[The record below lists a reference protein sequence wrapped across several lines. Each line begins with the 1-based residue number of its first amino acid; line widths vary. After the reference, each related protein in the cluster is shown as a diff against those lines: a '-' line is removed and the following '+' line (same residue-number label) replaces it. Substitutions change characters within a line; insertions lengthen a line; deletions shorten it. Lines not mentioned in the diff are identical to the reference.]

1 MISKLNIDSTAVL
14 ISKSLSDFEQE
25 INSTFNSFS
34 RVFLLMDANT
44 HLHCFPEF
52 QKVFPS
58 NIKIEP
64 IVIPAGEQSKSL
76 NQAEKIWQQLFEA
89 NATKRDCLIA
99 LGGGVV
105 SDVGGFVAALYKR
118 GMKYFVFPTSLM
130 AMTDAALGGKTGVDF
145 LQIKNSIGVFY
156 ASEKIFIAT
165 DFLKTLSE
173 REYNNGL
180 AEIYKHAI
188 IYDRSLWDDLKSD
201 VNEFQML
208 QKSIAVKASVV
219 NNDYYE
225 KGERK
230 ILNFGHTIGHALESY
245 ALTNN
250 IDLLHGEAIATG
262 MIVEAELAFN
272 AGLLSQED
280 KSEIMNVLSNK
291 LGKPMFAKVDFN
303 LMTEFLLQDK
313 KNTHQICFSL
323 PTEIG
328 KCEFNQFFS
337 LEDIKKAASSYIEWL

>member
-34 RVFLLMDANT
+34 RVFLLMDVNT
-44 HLHCFPEF
+44 NLHCFPEF
-52 QKVFPS
+52 QKVFPT
-58 NIKIEP
+58 NIQIEP

-76 NQAEKIWQQLFEA
+76 NQSEKIWQQLFDA
-89 NATKRDCLIA
+89 NATKSDCLIV

-105 SDVGGFVAALYKR
+105 SDVGGVVAALYKR

-156 ASEKIFIAT
+156 APEKIFIAT

-201 VNEFQML
+201 VDEFEIV

-219 NNDYYE
+219 NNDYHE

-245 ALTNN
+245 VLTNKT
-250 IDLLHGEAIATG
+250 DLLHGEAIVTG

-272 AGLLSQED
+272 AGLLSQEY
-280 KSEIMNVLSNK
+280 KSEIVKVLCNK
-291 LGKPMFAKVDFN
+291 FGQPMLTKVDFN
-303 LMTEFLLQDK
+303 LMTDFLLQDK

-337 LEDIKKAASSYIEWL
+337 LEEIKKAASSYIEWL

>member
-1 MISKLNIDSTAVL
+1 
-14 ISKSLSDFEQE
+14 
-25 INSTFNSFS
+25 
-34 RVFLLMDANT
+34 
-44 HLHCFPEF
+44 
-52 QKVFPS
+52 
-58 NIKIEP
+58 
-64 IVIPAGEQSKSL
+64 
-76 NQAEKIWQQLFEA
+76 
-89 NATKRDCLIA
+89 
-99 LGGGVV
+99 
-105 SDVGGFVAALYKR
+105 LYKR

-156 ASEKIFIAT
+156 APEKIFIAT

-188 IYDRSLWDDLKSD
+188 IYDRTLWDDLKSD
-201 VNEFQML
+201 VDEFEIV
-208 QKSIAVKASVV
+208 QKSIAVKVNVV
-219 NNDYYE
+219 NNDYHE

-245 ALTNN
+245 ALTNR
-250 IDLLHGEAIATG
+250 IDLLHGEAIVTG
-262 MIVEAELAFN
+262 MIIEAELSFD

-280 KSEIMNVLSNK
+280 KSEIVNVLCNK
-291 LGKPMFAKVDFN
+291 FGQPMLTKVDFN
-303 LMTEFLLQDK
+303 LMTDFLLQDK

-337 LEDIKKAASSYIEWL
+337 LEEIKKAASSYIEWL